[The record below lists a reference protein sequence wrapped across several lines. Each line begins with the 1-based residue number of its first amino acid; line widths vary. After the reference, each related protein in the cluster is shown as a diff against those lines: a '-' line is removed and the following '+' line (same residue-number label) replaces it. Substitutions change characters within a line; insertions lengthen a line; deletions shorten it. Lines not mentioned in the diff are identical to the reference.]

1 MGETRVHLP
10 HHQQQMYCF
19 GQSRPSAHH
28 FSHASHSDHRNTQ
41 LCVLIDQLHLSYLH
55 TEASPHKIEQRSKLE
70 SHIWEY
76 LCEVPH
82 DRKFTFPQTAQILR
96 RSASVAT
103 SPSTRTPYQQTDSS
117 SQSANYSFNG
127 FRAASAWKA
136 LDHYAVNLLSQ
147 PWRKEFREMKLYS
160 GFYKYEVE
168 THLIG
173 AEVMFELMGY
183 RKLGSGAM
191 SLEGPID
198 PDRVASVSRDAL
210 FAYVECQILC
220 AIWGMVP
227 RKFSWLD
234 LIEFR
239 ESHVSGPEAAARVL
253 TMRYLSATSNNPPI
267 IAAYCAERSEHQRKV
282 MAAHQNHQYNYS
294 TPAYH
299 QVPVST
305 SSCSNSLAMP
315 SRKLSQTGSAY
326 GWPLQGPA
334 MPNPKQKGLPAMGSA
349 LGSDDFY
356 PNGYA
361 VHPGHLL
368 QQQCNT
374 LAPSHRFSAAHDCG
388 QSGLVYP
395 CTDHYHCATHANGYH
410 AHVLDT
416 TNPPAVAVP
425 TAQLVEVDGARAL
438 PYCPQSAPNY
448 FSQLQSHPA
457 VSVPVSP
464 CQANVAF
471 GIDSQ
476 SGYSQQSHM
485 TIPHS
490 LSYTTVLMANATLDS
505 AIRRRGN
512 AAEEARDRQRA
523 SFHTRRDE
531 TDGIAGDR
539 MTATMGRGYN
549 KPKMSYVSDNTAPV
563 DGETL
568 GSWSYVFRDLET
580 QGYTK
585 DLGDREDVLNPRY
598 REGNKLLSEEE
609 VARNVEMEMKNVMS
623 ERSTA
628 VPLADP
634 VVDKMGKTLQ
644 KLRLDPKKVSG
655 SEEEKRRVSKS
666 QAASHVPDEKPVSI
680 AKELAGSEAM
690 RGISVDRS
698 SDKLGASSSNS
709 IRNHE
714 TDRGSVGSGRVVQ
727 PSEEEKYEDWECIY
741 CTFRNVSGGVKRDVC
756 EICGK
761 SRRRGAEER
770 PLASGGRECPKC
782 TLVNVKEASAC
793 EACGAS
799 LAHSPTYI

>member
-28 FSHASHSDHRNTQ
+28 YSHTSHSDHRITQ

-55 TEASPHKIEQRSKLE
+55 TEASPHKIEQRNKLE
-70 SHIWEY
+70 RHIWEY

-82 DRKFTFPQTAQILR
+82 DRKFTFPQTAQILH
-96 RSASVAT
+96 RSASVST
-103 SPSTRTPYQQTDSS
+103 SPSTRTPYQSNDSTSHS
-117 SQSANYSFNG
+117 SNYSFNG
-127 FRAASAWKA
+127 FRAASAWNA
-136 LDHYAVNLLSQ
+136 LDQYAANLLSQ

-168 THLIG
+168 TNLIG

-183 RKLGSGAM
+183 RKVGAGAM

-239 ESHVSGPEAAARVL
+239 ESHVSAPEAAARVL
-253 TMRYLSATSNNPPI
+253 TMRYLAATSSTPPAI
-267 IAAYCAERSEHQRKV
+267 PSYCTERSEHHRKV

-294 TPAYH
+294 TPYH
-299 QVPVST
+299 QIPASA
-305 SSCSNSLAMP
+305 SSCTNSLAMP
-315 SRKLSQTGSAY
+315 PRKVSQSGAPY
-326 GWPLQGPA
+326 AWPLQVPTL
-334 MPNPKQKGLPAMGSA
+334 PNPKQKGPPPMGSA

-368 QQQCNT
+368 QQCNT
-374 LAPSHRFSAAHDCG
+374 LAPSHRFSTVHDCG

-395 CTDHYHCATHANGYH
+395 CTDQYHCGTHANGYH
-410 AHVLDT
+410 THVLDT
-416 TNPPAVAVP
+416 STAATAVP
-425 TAQLVEVDGARAL
+425 TAQLVEVDGARGL
-438 PYCPQSAPNY
+438 PYCPQSAPSY
-448 FSQLQSHPA
+448 FTQIQSHPA

-476 SGYSQQSHM
+476 SGYCQQSHM

-490 LSYTTVLMANATLDS
+490 LSYTAVPMANATLDS
-505 AIRRRGN
+505 AVRRRGVIG
-512 AAEEARDRQRA
+512 EENRERQRA
-523 SFHTRRDE
+523 NLHARRDE
-531 TDGIAGDR
+531 TDGIASER
-539 MTATMGRGYN
+539 VTATMGRGYN
-549 KPKMSYVSDNTAPV
+549 KAKMSYVSDSTAPA
-563 DGETL
+563 DGDTL

-580 QGYTK
+580 QGYSK

-598 REGNKLLSEEE
+598 KEANKSVSEEE
-609 VARNVEMEMKNVMS
+609 AARAAELEIKNVMS
-623 ERSTA
+623 ERNMT
-628 VPLADP
+628 VPLPDP
-634 VVDKMGKTLQ
+634 AVEKMGKVLQ
-644 KLRLDPKKVSG
+644 KLRLDPKKAG
-655 SEEEKRRVSKS
+655 GTEEEKRRVSKS
-666 QAASHVPDEKPVSI
+666 STASHVMDEKPTSM
-680 AKELAGSEAM
+680 AKEFAGSEVS
-690 RGISVDRS
+690 RGNSVDRNS
-698 SDKLGASSSNS
+698 EKLVSALSNS
-709 IRNHE
+709 TRSHDAERI
-714 TDRGSVGSGRVVQ
+714 SLGSGRASQ
-727 PSEEEKYEDWECIY
+727 PSEEKYEDWECTY
-741 CTFRNVSGGVKRDVC
+741 CTFRNAAGGVKRDVC